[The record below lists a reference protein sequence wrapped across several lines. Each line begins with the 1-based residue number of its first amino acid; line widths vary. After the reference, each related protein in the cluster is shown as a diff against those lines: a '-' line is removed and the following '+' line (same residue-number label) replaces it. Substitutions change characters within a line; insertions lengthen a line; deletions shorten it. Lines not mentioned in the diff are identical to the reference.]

1 MYHTS
6 QRRGKKEGFVDVGG
20 DVVPSIKI
28 RVMVVLGAAMLAFT
42 IVAWRRGWWTPA
54 GRIHYT
60 MVTLGVVL
68 LLVVLRCWHLF

>member
-1 MYHTS
+1 
-6 QRRGKKEGFVDVGG
+6 
-20 DVVPSIKI
+20 
-28 RVMVVLGAAMLAFT
+28 MLAFT